1 MNKIQTFME
10 DAINKMFMISGS
22 NLRYSDV
29 HSSTDKW
36 WWDNTTTEEQL
47 ATWRGW
53 FLVEIKKRRIAIN
66 VKSANLEFDMFNLA
80 YGLKIEKK

>member
-1 MNKIQTFME
+1 MNKIQTFIE
-10 DAINKMFMISGS
+10 DAIDKMFMISGS

-53 FLVEIKKRRIAIN
+53 FL
-66 VKSANLEFDMFNLA
+66 M
-80 YGLKIEKK
+80 